1 MYWEESDGCCPHR
14 QTETEAEGTQTGEA
28 DSEIIPEDVPEA
40 EVPNRERGEDT
51 RPENDPS
58 QCKEA
63 GAGIR
68 PGVPEEE
75 LTRVLEELELSL
87 TMTSAMEE
95 KMGSLRGLMADGSTV
110 RCRNKRRKAKKASH

>member
-40 EVPNRERGEDT
+40 DVLNRERRQDT

-63 GAGIR
+63 GAGIH
-68 PGVPEEE
+68 PGVPDEE

-95 KMGSLRGLMADGSTV
+95 KMGSLSGLVDEVGTV